1 MLAKRECQS
10 TLMLSGAPLSRA
22 SPLPQGQLQAAGRVV
37 YDCSME
43 IVMSRFSAVPCL
55 SPAQASYALNESG
68 VRFRH
73 ATAILCGALL
83 APSALADDHA
93 GHSEELSPT
102 VITAVAPSSP
112 LTIVTNPKDPRQ
124 PVPASDG
131 ADYLKTIPGF
141 AMVRNGGTNGD
152 PVLRGMF
159 GSRLNILT
167 NGSMMLG
174 ACPGRMD
181 APTSYISPETY
192 DRLTVI
198 KGPQTVLW
206 GPGSSAGT
214 ILFDREPEHF
224 GELGTRVNA
233 SVLAGSYGRF
243 DKLVDAAAGGQSGY
257 VRVIGNTA
265 HSDDYQ
271 DGNNDTVASRYDKWN
286 GDVAIGWT
294 PNTDTLLEL
303 TAGRGDGEAR
313 YAGRGMDGS
322 QFLRESLGLRF
333 EQSNIGEVLDK
344 VEAQIYYNYADH
356 VMDNYTL
363 RTPSGTGMMSGPMA
377 SNVDRRTLGARVKGT
392 WRWADVQLISGID
405 AQTNEHRQRGAMGVD
420 TYKDLPY
427 TKDADFHNY
436 GVFGELTWYAADR
449 DRLINGARLDRASAK
464 DFRQTIGSGMMT
476 RPNPTADDTRADT
489 LPSGFIRYEHDLAD
503 SPTTLYAGLGHTQR
517 FPDYWELF
525 SPKSGPAGSVNAFD
539 SIKPEK
545 TTQLD
550 FGLQY
555 KTEDLEAWTS
565 AYVGQVR
572 DYILFNYTPTMMG
585 TTSQAENIDAR
596 IMGGE
601 LGAAYNL
608 TDNWKADATLAYAWG
623 KNSSD
628 GSALPQ
634 MPPLDA
640 RFGLT
645 YSEDNWSAG
654 ALWRVVAAQNRIDQN
669 KGNVVGKD
677 FGKTPGFG
685 VFSLNGAY
693 RINSNWKVS
702 SGVDNLFGKAYA
714 EHLNLAGNA
723 GFGYPANDPQ
733 AIKEPGRTLWTKVDM
748 SF

>member
-1 MLAKRECQS
+1 
-10 TLMLSGAPLSRA
+10 
-22 SPLPQGQLQAAGRVV
+22 
-37 YDCSME
+37 
-43 IVMSRFSAVPCL
+43 MSRFTAVPCAE
-55 SPAQASYALNESG
+55 SARAHFALNES
-68 VRFRH
+68 RIRCRH
-73 ATAILCGALL
+73 ATAVLCGLL
-83 APSALADDHA
+83 LTPLALADDHA
-93 GHSEELSPT
+93 SHENELSPT
-102 VITAVAPSSP
+102 VITAIAPSSP

-131 ADYLKTIPGF
+131 GDYLKTIPGF
-141 AMVRNGGTNGD
+141 ALVRNGGTNGD

-192 DRLTVI
+192 DKLTVI

-206 GPGSSAGT
+206 GPGASAGT
-214 ILFDREPEHF
+214 VLFDREPENF

-233 SVLAGSYGRF
+233 SILAGSHGRF
-243 DKLVDAAAGGQSGY
+243 DKVVDAAAGGPLGY

-265 HSDDYQ
+265 HSDDYR
-271 DGNNDTVASRYDKWN
+271 DGNNDIVASRYDKWN
-286 GDVAIGWT
+286 GDVALGWT
-294 PNTDTLLEL
+294 PNADTLIEL
-303 TAGRGDGEAR
+303 TAGKGDGEAR

-333 EQSNIGEVLDK
+333 EKSNITDVLEK
-344 VEAQIYYNYADH
+344 LEAQVYYNYADH

-363 RTPSGTGMMSGPMA
+363 RTPSGTGMMAGPMA
-377 SNVDRRTLGARVKGT
+377 SNVDRRTLGARLKAT
-392 WRWADVQLISGID
+392 WRWADVQLITGLD
-405 AQTNEHRQRGAMGVD
+405 AQTNEHRQRSSMGID

-427 TKDADFHNY
+427 SKDADFHNY
-436 GVFGELTWYAADR
+436 GVFSEMTWYAAER
-449 DRLINGARLDRASAK
+449 DRLITGARVDRASAK
-464 DFRQTIGSGMMT
+464 DYRQTIGSGMT
-476 RPNPTADDTRADT
+476 SRPNPTADDSRADT
-489 LPSGFIRYEHDLAD
+489 LPSGFVRYEHDLAD
-503 SPTTLYAGLGHTQR
+503 SPTTLYAGLGHAQR

-545 TTQLD
+545 TTQFD
-550 FGLQY
+550 FGVNY
-555 KTEDLEAWTS
+555 KSADLEAWAS
-565 AYVGQVR
+565 GYIGVVR
-572 DYILFNYTPTMMG
+572 DYILFDYTPGMMG
-585 TTSQAENIDAR
+585 MSTSRAENIDAR

-645 YSEDNWSAG
+645 YSEAKWSAG
-654 ALWRVVAAQNRIDQN
+654 ALWRVVAAQHRIDAN

-677 FGKTPGFG
+677 YAQSSGFG

-693 RINSNWKVS
+693 RINQHWKVS

-733 AIKEPGRTLWTKVDM
+733 AINEPGRTLWTKVDM

>member
-1 MLAKRECQS
+1 
-10 TLMLSGAPLSRA
+10 
-22 SPLPQGQLQAAGRVV
+22 
-37 YDCSME
+37 
-43 IVMSRFSAVPCL
+43 MSRFAAVPRSGCA
-55 SPAQASYALNESG
+55 PASFALNESRI
-68 VRFRH
+68 RFRH
-73 ATAILCGALL
+73 ATAVLCGVLL
-83 APSALADDHA
+83 SPLVLADDHTS
-93 GHSEELSPT
+93 HQEELSPT
-102 VITAVAPSSP
+102 VITAIAPSSP
-112 LTIVTNPKDPRQ
+112 LTIVTDPKDPRQ

-131 ADYLKTIPGF
+131 GDYLKTIPGF
-141 AMVRNGGTNGD
+141 ALVRNGGTNGD

-192 DRLTVI
+192 DKLTVI
-198 KGPQTVLW
+198 KGPQTVLY
-206 GPGSSAGT
+206 GPGASAGT
-214 ILFDREPEHF
+214 VLFDREPENF

-233 SVLAGSYGRF
+233 SILAGSHGRF
-243 DKLVDAAAGGQSGY
+243 DKVVDAAAGGPLGY

-265 HSDDYQ
+265 HSDDYR
-271 DGNNDTVASRYDKWN
+271 DGNNDIVASRYDKWN
-286 GDVAIGWT
+286 GDVAVGWT
-294 PNTDTLLEL
+294 PDADTLIEL
-303 TAGRGDGEAR
+303 TAGKGNGEAR

-333 EQSNIGEVLDK
+333 EKSNITDVLEK
-344 VEAQIYYNYADH
+344 LEAQVYYNYADH

-363 RTPSGTGMMSGPMA
+363 RTPSGTGMMAGPMA
-377 SNVDRRTLGARVKGT
+377 SNVDRRTLGARIKAT
-392 WRWADVQLISGID
+392 WRWADIQLITGLD
-405 AQTNEHRQRGAMGVD
+405 AQTNEHRQRSGMGID
-420 TYKDLPY
+420 TYKDQPY

-436 GVFGELTWYAADR
+436 GVFSEMTWYAADR
-449 DRLINGARLDRASAK
+449 DRLITGARVDRASAK
-464 DFRQTIGSGMMT
+464 DYRQTTGSGMMS

-489 LPSGFIRYEHDLAD
+489 LPSGFVRYEHDLAD
-503 SPTTLYAGLGHTQR
+503 SPTTLYAGLGHAQR

-545 TTQLD
+545 TTQFD
-550 FGLQY
+550 FGVNY
-555 KTEDLEAWTS
+555 KSAELEAWAS
-565 AYVGQVR
+565 GYIGVVR
-572 DYILFNYTPTMMG
+572 DYILFDYTPAMMG
-585 TTSQAENIDAR
+585 MSTSRAENIDAR

-601 LGAAYNL
+601 LGAAYKL
-608 TDNWKADATLAYAWG
+608 TDHWKADATLAYAWG

-628 GSALPQ
+628 GKALPQ

-677 FGKTPGFG
+677 YDKSSGFG

-693 RINSNWKVS
+693 RINKNWKVS

-733 AIKEPGRTLWTKVDM
+733 AINEPGRTLWTKVDM

>member
-1 MLAKRECQS
+1 
-10 TLMLSGAPLSRA
+10 
-22 SPLPQGQLQAAGRVV
+22 
-37 YDCSME
+37 
-43 IVMSRFSAVPCL
+43 MSRFTAVPCAE
-55 SPAQASYALNESG
+55 SARAHFALNES
-68 VRFRH
+68 RIRCRH
-73 ATAILCGALL
+73 AIAVLCGLL
-83 APSALADDHA
+83 LTPLALADDHA
-93 GHSEELSPT
+93 SHESELSPT
-102 VITAVAPSSP
+102 VITAIAPSSP

-131 ADYLKTIPGF
+131 GDYLKTIPGF
-141 AMVRNGGTNGD
+141 ALVRNGGTNGD

-192 DRLTVI
+192 DKLTVI
-198 KGPQTVLW
+198 KGPQTVIW
-206 GPGSSAGT
+206 GPGASAGT
-214 ILFDREPEHF
+214 VLFDREPENF

-233 SVLAGSYGRF
+233 SLLAGSHGRF
-243 DKLVDAAAGGQSGY
+243 DKVIDAAAGGPQGY

-265 HSDDYQ
+265 HSDDYR
-271 DGNNDTVASRYDKWN
+271 DGNNDIVASRYDKWN
-286 GDVAIGWT
+286 GDVALGWT
-294 PNTDTLLEL
+294 PDADTLIEL
-303 TAGRGDGEAR
+303 TAGKGDGEAR

-322 QFLRESLGLRF
+322 EFLRESLGLRF
-333 EQSNIGEVLDK
+333 EKSNITDVLEK
-344 VEAQIYYNYADH
+344 LEAQVYYNYADH

-363 RTPSGTGMMSGPMA
+363 RTPSGTGMMAGPMA
-377 SNVDRRTLGARVKGT
+377 SNVDRRTLGARIKAT
-392 WRWADVQLISGID
+392 WRWADVQLITGLD
-405 AQTNEHRQRGAMGVD
+405 AQTNEHRQRSSMGID

-427 TKDADFHNY
+427 SKDADFHNY
-436 GVFGELTWYAADR
+436 GVFSEMTWYAAER
-449 DRLINGARLDRASAK
+449 DRLISGARFDRASAK
-464 DFRQTIGSGMMT
+464 DYRQSTGSGMMS
-476 RPNPTADDTRADT
+476 RANPTADDTRADT
-489 LPSGFIRYEHDLAD
+489 LPSGFVRYEHDLAD
-503 SPTTLYAGLGHTQR
+503 SPTTLYAGLGHAQR

-525 SPKSGPAGSVNAFD
+525 SPTSGPAGSVNAFD

-550 FGLQY
+550 FGVNY
-555 KTEDLEAWTS
+555 KSADLEAWAS
-565 AYVGQVR
+565 GYVGVVR
-572 DYILFNYTPTMMG
+572 DYILFDYTPAMMG
-585 TTSQAENIDAR
+585 MNTSRAENIDAR

-640 RFGLT
+640 RFGLN
-645 YSEDNWSAG
+645 YSQDNWSAG
-654 ALWRVVAAQNRIDQN
+654 ALWRVVAAQHRIDAN

-677 FGKTPGFG
+677 YDQSSGFG

-693 RINSNWKVS
+693 RINKHWKVS

-733 AIKEPGRTLWTKVDM
+733 AINEPGRTLWTKVDM

>member
-1 MLAKRECQS
+1 
-10 TLMLSGAPLSRA
+10 
-22 SPLPQGQLQAAGRVV
+22 
-37 YDCSME
+37 ME
-43 IVMSRFSAVPCL
+43 IVMSRFTAVPCAE
-55 SPAQASYALNESG
+55 SARAHFALNES
-68 VRFRH
+68 RIRCRH
-73 ATAILCGALL
+73 AIAVLCGLL
-83 APSALADDHA
+83 LTPLALADDHT
-93 GHSEELSPT
+93 GHESELSPT
-102 VITAVAPSSP
+102 VITAIAPSSP

-131 ADYLKTIPGF
+131 GDYLKTIPGF
-141 AMVRNGGTNGD
+141 ALVRNGGTNGD

-192 DRLTVI
+192 DKLTVI

-206 GPGSSAGT
+206 GPGASAGT
-214 ILFDREPEHF
+214 VLFDREPENF

-233 SVLAGSYGRF
+233 SILAGSHGRF
-243 DKLVDAAAGGQSGY
+243 DKVVDAAAGGPLGY

-265 HSDDYQ
+265 HSDDYR
-271 DGNNDTVASRYDKWN
+271 DGNNDIVASRYDKWN
-286 GDVAIGWT
+286 GDVALGWT
-294 PNTDTLLEL
+294 PDADTLIEL
-303 TAGRGDGEAR
+303 TAGKGDGEAR

-333 EQSNIGEVLDK
+333 EKSNISEVLEK
-344 VEAQIYYNYADH
+344 LEAQVYYNYADH

-363 RTPSGTGMMSGPMA
+363 RTPSGTGMMAGPMA
-377 SNVDRRTLGARVKGT
+377 SNVDRRTLGARIKAT
-392 WRWADVQLISGID
+392 WRWADVQLITGLD
-405 AQTNEHRQRGAMGVD
+405 AQTNEHRQRSSMGID
-420 TYKDLPY
+420 TYEDLPY
-427 TKDADFHNY
+427 SRDADFHNY
-436 GVFGELTWYAADR
+436 GVLSEMTWYAAER
-449 DRLINGARLDRASAK
+449 DRLITGARVDRASAK
-464 DFRQTIGSGMMT
+464 DYRQTTGSGMMS

-489 LPSGFIRYEHDLAD
+489 LPSGFIRYEHDLVD
-503 SPTTLYAGLGHTQR
+503 SPTTLYAGLGHAQR
-517 FPDYWELF
+517 FADYWELF

-545 TTQLD
+545 TTQFD
-550 FGLQY
+550 FGVNY
-555 KTEDLEAWTS
+555 RSADLEAWAS
-565 AYVGQVR
+565 GYIGVVR
-572 DYILFNYTPTMMG
+572 DYILFDYTPGMMG
-585 TTSQAENIDAR
+585 MSTSRAENIDAR

-645 YSEDNWSAG
+645 YSEAKWSAG
-654 ALWRVVAAQNRIDQN
+654 ALWRVVAAQHRIDAN

-677 FGKTPGFG
+677 YAQSSGFG

-693 RINSNWKVS
+693 RINQHWKVS

-733 AIKEPGRTLWTKVDM
+733 AINEPGRTLWTKVDM

>member
-1 MLAKRECQS
+1 
-10 TLMLSGAPLSRA
+10 
-22 SPLPQGQLQAAGRVV
+22 
-37 YDCSME
+37 
-43 IVMSRFSAVPCL
+43 MSRFTAVPCAE
-55 SPAQASYALNESG
+55 SARAHFALNESPI
-68 VRFRH
+68 RCRH
-73 ATAILCGALL
+73 AIAVLCGVLL
-83 APSALADDHA
+83 TPLALADDHA
-93 GHSEELSPT
+93 GQENELSPT
-102 VITAVAPSSP
+102 VITAIAPSSP
-112 LTIVTNPKDPRQ
+112 LTIVTDPKDPRQ

-131 ADYLKTIPGF
+131 GDYLKTIPGF
-141 AMVRNGGTNGD
+141 ALVRNGGTNGD

-192 DRLTVI
+192 DKLTVI

-206 GPGSSAGT
+206 GPGASAGT
-214 ILFDREPEHF
+214 VLFDREPENF

-233 SVLAGSYGRF
+233 SLLAGSHGRF
-243 DKLVDAAAGGQSGY
+243 DKVVDAAAGGPLGY

-265 HSDDYQ
+265 HSDDYR
-271 DGNNDTVASRYDKWN
+271 DGNNDIVASRYDKWN
-286 GDVAIGWT
+286 GDIALGWT
-294 PNTDTLLEL
+294 PDADTLIEL
-303 TAGRGDGEAR
+303 TAGKGDGEAR

-322 QFLRESLGLRF
+322 QFLRESLGLRL
-333 EQSNIGEVLDK
+333 EKSNISEVLEK
-344 VEAQIYYNYADH
+344 LEAQVYYNYADH

-363 RTPSGTGMMSGPMA
+363 RTPSGTGMMAGPMA
-377 SNVDRRTLGARVKGT
+377 SNVDRRTLGARIKAT
-392 WRWADVQLISGID
+392 WRWADVQLITGLD
-405 AQTNEHRQRGAMGVD
+405 AQTNEHRQRSSMGID

-427 TKDADFHNY
+427 SKDADFHNY
-436 GVFGELTWYAADR
+436 GVFSEMTWYAAER
-449 DRLINGARLDRASAK
+449 DRLITGARVDRASAK
-464 DFRQTIGSGMMT
+464 DYRQTTGSGMMS

-503 SPTTLYAGLGHTQR
+503 SPTTLYAGLGHAQR

-545 TTQLD
+545 TTQFD
-550 FGLQY
+550 FGVNY
-555 KTEDLEAWTS
+555 KSADLEAWAS
-565 AYVGQVR
+565 GYIGVVR
-572 DYILFNYTPTMMG
+572 DYILFDYTPGMMG
-585 TTSQAENIDAR
+585 MSTSRAENIDAR

-645 YSEDNWSAG
+645 YSEAKWSAG
-654 ALWRVVAAQNRIDQN
+654 ALWRVVAAQHRIDAN

-677 FGKTPGFG
+677 YAQSSGFG

-693 RINSNWKVS
+693 RINQHWKVS

-733 AIKEPGRTLWTKVDM
+733 ALNEPGRTLWTKVDM

>member
-1 MLAKRECQS
+1 
-10 TLMLSGAPLSRA
+10 
-22 SPLPQGQLQAAGRVV
+22 
-37 YDCSME
+37 
-43 IVMSRFSAVPCL
+43 MSRFVAVSRLGAAPASFALHESSIRFRQATAVLCGVLL
-55 SPAQASYALNESG
+55 SPL
-68 VRFRH
+68 V
-73 ATAILCGALL
+73 
-83 APSALADDHA
+83 LADEHA
-93 GHSEELSPT
+93 GHNQELSPT
-102 VITAVAPSSP
+102 VITAIAPSSP

-131 ADYLKTIPGF
+131 GDYLKTIPGF
-141 AMVRNGGTNGD
+141 ALVRNGGTNGD

-192 DRLTVI
+192 DQLTVI

-206 GPGSSAGT
+206 GPGASAGT
-214 ILFDREPEHF
+214 VLFEREPENF

-233 SVLAGSYGRF
+233 SILAGSHGRF
-243 DKLVDAAAGGQSGY
+243 DKVIDAAAGGPLGY

-265 HSDDYQ
+265 HSDDYR
-271 DGNNDTVASRYDKWN
+271 DGNNDIVASRYDKWN
-286 GDVAIGWT
+286 GDIALGWT
-294 PNTDTLLEL
+294 PDADTLIEL
-303 TAGRGDGEAR
+303 TAGKGDGEAR
-313 YAGRGMDGS
+313 YAGRGMDGA

-333 EQSNIGEVLDK
+333 KKSNITDVLEK
-344 VEAQIYYNYADH
+344 LEAQVYYNYADH

-363 RTPSGTGMMSGPMA
+363 RTPSGTGMMAGPMA
-377 SNVDRRTLGARVKGT
+377 SNVDRRTLGARIKAT
-392 WRWADVQLISGID
+392 WRWADIQLITGLD
-405 AQTNEHRQRGAMGVD
+405 AQTNEHRQRSAMGIG
-420 TYKDLPY
+420 TYKALPY
-427 TKDADFHNY
+427 SKDADFHNY
-436 GVFGELTWYAADR
+436 GVFSEMTWYAADR
-449 DRLINGARLDRASAK
+449 DRLISGARLDRASAR
-464 DFRQTIGSGMMT
+464 DYRQTTGSGMMS

-489 LPSGFIRYEHDLAD
+489 LPSGFVRYEHDLAD
-503 SPTTLYAGLGHTQR
+503 SPTTLYAGLGHAQR

-525 SPKSGPAGSVNAFD
+525 SASSGPVGSVNAFD
-539 SIKPEK
+539 AIKPEK
-545 TTQLD
+545 TTQFD
-550 FGLQY
+550 VGLNY
-555 KTEDLEAWTS
+555 KRADLEAWAS
-565 AYVGQVR
+565 AYVGVVR
-572 DYILFNYTPTMMG
+572 DYILFDYSPAMMG
-585 TTSQAENIDAR
+585 MSTSRAENIDAR

-601 LGAAYNL
+601 VGAAYKL
-608 TDNWKADATLAYAWG
+608 TDHWKADATLAYAWG

-628 GSALPQ
+628 GTALPQ

-645 YSEDNWSAG
+645 YSADDWSAG
-654 ALWRVVAAQNRIDQN
+654 ALWRVVAAQHRIDQN

-677 FGKTPGFG
+677 YDQSAGFG

-693 RINSNWKVS
+693 RINKHWKVS

-733 AIKEPGRTLWTKVDM
+733 AINEPGRTLWTKVDM